1 MILDIWNMIIGEGG
15 GGEKERVGQVAKKD
29 FRYLLASEFF
39 AKIISDQSNKV
50 LYNCKV

>member
-1 MILDIWNMIIGEGG
+1 MILDIWNRIIGEG

-29 FRYLLASEFF
+29 FSYLLASEFF
-39 AKIISDQSNKV
+39 AKIISDQSNTV